1 MQHTRDY
8 MNIHTL
14 HKRMQKAE
22 HQLLARLQASIHQNV
37 KAYCDTYDMS
47 TEEFKEKVNEDPSFM
62 ETFIYNAVES
72 TPKSLVPTTFLN
84 YKG

>member
-1 MQHTRDY
+1 
-8 MNIHTL
+8 
-14 HKRMQKAE
+14 
-22 HQLLARLQASIHQNV
+22 
-37 KAYCDTYDMS
+37 MS

-72 TPKSLVPTTFLN
+72 TPRSLVPTTFLN